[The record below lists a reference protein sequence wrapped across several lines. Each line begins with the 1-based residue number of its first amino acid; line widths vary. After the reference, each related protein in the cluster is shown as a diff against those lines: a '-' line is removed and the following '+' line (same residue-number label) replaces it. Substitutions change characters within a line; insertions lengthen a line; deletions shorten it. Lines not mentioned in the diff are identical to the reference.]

1 MEHNDWMCWPREKFD
16 ALPQVD
22 HGDDLSGIDSL
33 IIMPHDGQEL
43 HDSGFAFMSVA
54 IIKDNKPIAKT
65 PICSD
70 VLHLGGIFGDNRKTW
85 TAGSKAAPAAW
96 NIDCLPVSKLLRV
109 FNGKGKIDLGMPLS
123 SLEIVGV
130 EDKE

>member
-1 MEHNDWMCWPREKFD
+1 MELQDWTSWPRKKFEE
-16 ALPQVD
+16 LPQVEC
-22 HGDDLSGIDSL
+22 GDDLSQVDSL
-33 IIMPHDGQEL
+33 VILPHEGVEL

-85 TAGSKAAPAAW
+85 AAGSKATPATW
-96 NIDCLPVSKLLRV
+96 NIDCLPVSKLLRI
-109 FNGKGKIDLGMPLS
+109 FNSRGKIDLGLPLS
-123 SLEIVGV
+123 SLEIIEV
-130 EDKE
+130 EGDK